1 MMDEAKNNEKAW
13 QKKEWNSWEEYSGEP
28 LDEENEEYI
37 QKLKDDVI
45 LYVTFPKPRGYGG
58 APTINGI
65 SAEIS
70 GSISILSKWGRMDVL
85 AWIYQKFAAVH
96 SVLRPVR
103 FSTWMI
109 ELEALEPD
117 HLAWLFQ
124 NHPEIFKTFVLDEW
138 TSKYDLCR
146 VGQVLAES
154 QEIGA
159 YLDYRDMVF
168 KFYPGWNPSK
178 EPRLYSEDGLSLDS
192 DEEMT
197 EDEET
202 EENSSSDPEA
212 DSSKEQLAQ
221 ALAGQDALS
230 FSFLRENGV
239 EIARPFSRDVFLM
252 NTRVNGT
259 SHVGQIHK
267 IAASID
273 LGDEVQLILEP
284 DNPYDPYAILVKT
297 QKGSKLGYIPQKKN
311 EVLYHLLNAGKRVYG
326 VVSGGEVGD
335 FVDEDNPWVPIFIE
349 VFMKD

>member
-1 MMDEAKNNEKAW
+1 MMSEEKIHKETR
-13 QKKEWNSWEEYSGEP
+13 QRKEWMSWEEYSGEP
-28 LDEENEEYI
+28 LDEENEDYI
-37 QKLKDDVI
+37 RKLKEDVI

-85 AWIYQKFAAVH
+85 AWISQKFAAVH
-96 SVLRPVR
+96 DILRPVR

-109 ELEALEPD
+109 ELENLEPD
-117 HLAWLFQ
+117 HLAWLFR
-124 NHPEIFKTFVLDEW
+124 NHPEIFKTFVLDDL
-138 TSKYDLCR
+138 TSEYDLCR
-146 VGQVLAES
+146 VGQTLAEC
-154 QEIGA
+154 EDIGA
-159 YLDYRDMVF
+159 YLDYRDMVLE
-168 KFYPGWNPSK
+168 FYPGWNSSK
-178 EPRLYSEDGLSLDS
+178 EPRLYSDEGFSLDV
-192 DEEMT
+192 DEEST
-197 EDEET
+197 DDEE
-202 EENSSSDPEA
+202 EEEDSFSDSEA
-212 DSSKEQLAQ
+212 DSSRKAPEQAS
-221 ALAGQDALS
+221 AGQDALS
-230 FSFLRENGV
+230 FSFLKENGV

-259 SHVGQIHK
+259 SHIENIHK

-273 LGDEVQLILEP
+273 QGDEVRLILEP

-297 QKGSKLGYIPQKKN
+297 TKGSKLGYIPQKKN